1 MSADERR
8 AHIVAAVTPLLLDRG
23 AEVST
28 REIAEAAGVAEGTIF
43 KVFAN
48 KDAVIHAV
56 LRRLMDPA
64 EDLAHLEDWQ
74 PINLT
79 DTVRTLLHDMQ
90 QRIRQISAVM
100 SLLNGR
106 HPHPDEDEHDEAQRE
121 HREATERLLLA
132 VDARFEPFADQL
144 RVPVRTATVLIRA
157 AAFAS
162 AHPMLSAGAESDPD
176 LLTDVLLHGLTH
188 PTTVTREET
197 SC

>member
-1 MSADERR
+1 MSAEERR
-8 AHIVAAVTPLLLDRG
+8 AHIVTAVTPLLLERG
-23 AEVST
+23 GEVST

-64 EDLAHLEDWQ
+64 EDLAHLEDWR
-74 PINLT
+74 PTSLSE
-79 DTVRTLLHDMQ
+79 TVRTLLHDMQ

-106 HPHPDEDEHDEAQRE
+106 HPERDEKSDQAHRE
-121 HREATERLLLA
+121 HQEATERLLLA
-132 VDARFEPFADQL
+132 IDARFEPWADEL

-188 PTTVTREET
+188 PIAAEEAP
-197 SC
+197 C